1 MSAMIKLKRVYEEPS
16 GDDGL
21 RVLVERLWP
30 RGVKKEDARLDLWLK
45 DVSPSA
51 ELRKWYNHDVAKWS
65 EFQKRYRAELPQ
77 RQDSLKMIVEK
88 QRQGTVTFVY
98 AARDREHNSALVLK
112 EFLDSRS

>member
-16 GDDGL
+16 GDDGF